1 MAGENEPKK
10 ETPTLEMRLAAIED
24 KLARLTVSEEEM
36 AAYTKVAGLAHG
48 RGAASGGAASGP
60 ATRFTPA
67 ALGSW
72 IRITDCVIWI
82 DNPHPVVND
91 CILYQATQAS
101 SGVGFSRLGR
111 G

>member
-36 AAYTKVAGLAHG
+36 ATYTKVAGLAHG
-48 RGAASGGAASGP
+48 RGAASGP

-91 CILYQATQAS
+91 CILYQANQAS